1 MGGQRIHVH
10 VYLIMFRTINYRHM
24 TAVALLL
31 LSPQPLGR
39 GYIAIIL
46 TKLGEADT
54 ACSKL
59 MTEDEYQDYL
69 AKECESSQTVI
80 SHKN

>member
-1 MGGQRIHVH
+1 MQPRLVILVEHN
-10 VYLIMFRTINYRHM
+10 YEFRECMLSPIDYC
-24 TAVALLL
+24 
-31 LSPQPLGR
+31 SPQPLGR

-46 TKLGEADT
+46 TKLEEADT

-69 AKECESSQTVI
+69 TKKCENSQTVI
-80 SHKN
+80 SSKNK